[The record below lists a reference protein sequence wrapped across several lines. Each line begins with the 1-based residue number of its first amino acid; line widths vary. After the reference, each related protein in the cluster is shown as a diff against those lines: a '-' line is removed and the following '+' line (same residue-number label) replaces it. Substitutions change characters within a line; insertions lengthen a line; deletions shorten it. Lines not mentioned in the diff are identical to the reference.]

1 MLAYTVAIT
10 FQRASP
16 ARFDRHIKRLIWCA
30 LIGSLALLIPM
41 MQLPGSANAGLVGG
55 LGALVVVVAGLAV
68 VRDVSRYVR
77 SEAARRAESTRR
89 SRHYG
94 ACQAAEV
101 IQDRVGNL
109 LSLTVGYVDFLFED
123 EHLSAEGRAQAER
136 ALESALAASRAVST
150 FRQSLGCGASS
161 LRDWHAA
168 VVEPPTADEL
178 ARIHAARLVA
188 QGASVREALADMQ
201 HLLATLLATPRPDQE
216 AERVSTALEHVND
229 VLEKLEA

>member
-1 MLAYTVAIT
+1 MAISL
-10 FQRASP
+10 QRASP
-16 ARFDRHIKRLIWCA
+16 ARFDRHIKRLVWCA

-41 MQLPGSANAGLVGG
+41 TQIPTSANTGLVGG
-55 LGALVVVVAGLAV
+55 LGAIVVVVAGLAV

-123 EHLSAEGRAQAER
+123 EQLSQAGREQAER
-136 ALESALAASRAVST
+136 ALESALAATRAVST

-168 VVEPPTADEL
+168 VAEPPSANEL
-178 ARIHAARLVA
+178 ARMRAAQFVGQRPAVH
-188 QGASVREALADMQ
+188 EALGEVQ
-201 HLLATLLATPRPDQE
+201 HLLATLLAAPRPEQE
-216 AERVSTALEHVND
+216 VERVRTTLEHVND
-229 VLEKLEA
+229 LLQKLEQ

>member
-1 MLAYTVAIT
+1 VAIT

-16 ARFDRHIKRLIWCA
+16 ARFDRHIKRLVWCA
-30 LIGSLALLIPM
+30 LIGSLALLVPVTQM
-41 MQLPGSANAGLVGG
+41 SPSVNAGLLGG
-55 LGALVVVVAGLAV
+55 LGAVVVVVAGLAV

-123 EHLSAEGRAQAER
+123 EQLSTEGRERAER
-136 ALESALAASRAVST
+136 ALESALAATRAVST

-168 VVEPPTADEL
+168 VVEPPSDDEL
-178 ARIHAARLVA
+178 ARLQAARLVA
-188 QGASVREALADMQ
+188 QGPAVRDALGEVQ
-201 HLLATLLATPRPDQE
+201 HLLATLLMTPRPHQE
-216 AERVSTALEHVND
+216 VARVGTTLEHVNELLQT
-229 VLEKLEA
+229 LER

>member
-1 MLAYTVAIT
+1 VAIT
-10 FQRASP
+10 LQRASP
-16 ARFDRHIKRLIWCA
+16 TRFDRHIKRLVWCA
-30 LIGSLALLIPM
+30 LIGSLALLIPVT
-41 MQLPGSANAGLVGG
+41 QISTSANSGLVGG
-55 LGALVVVVAGLAV
+55 LGAMVVVVAGLAV

-77 SEAARRAESTRR
+77 SEAARRVESTRR

-123 EHLSAEGRAQAER
+123 EQLSDEGRKQAEH
-136 ALESALAASRAVST
+136 ALESALAATRAVST

-168 VVEPPTADEL
+168 VVEPPPAEEL

-188 QGASVREALADMQ
+188 QGPAMRDALGEVQ
-201 HLLATLLATPRPDQE
+201 YLLAALLATPRPDRE
-216 AERVSTALEHVND
+216 AERLRTTLEHMNE
-229 VLEKLEA
+229 LLQKLERT